1 MTWQADLGLAKPDG
15 GDEALQNDRIQ
26 INIEEQRAEET

>member
-15 GDEALQNDRIQ
+15 GNEALQNDRIQ
-26 INIEEQRAEET
+26 IHIEGQLAEET